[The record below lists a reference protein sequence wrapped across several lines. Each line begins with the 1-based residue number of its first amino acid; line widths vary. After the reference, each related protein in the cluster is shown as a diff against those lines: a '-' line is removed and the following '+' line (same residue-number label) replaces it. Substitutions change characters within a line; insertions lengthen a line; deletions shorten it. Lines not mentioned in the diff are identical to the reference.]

1 MEKKKP
7 KAAIGLSLK
16 NAPPPSVDAGGKFSL
31 SALFDWPEG
40 VSREGATFTLR
51 EGERVFQDGN
61 LPEPAEDES
70 TAFALRAPDEV
81 GEHRLTLIVT
91 STAQAAGKSAEGALD
106 FVLTTVPHETS
117 LAVWDVPSPVVR
129 NAPFEIKAGARCTSA
144 CGLAGKIIEIRD
156 GNGGLMGSGALGE
169 TTLPGTTALYFTT
182 IELKAPEQVALQSW
196 TAGFAPSE
204 LKLPHGSAISRF
216 SFVTVAEPD
225 HSVSVKVVNKETKA
239 PIPGAQVRLGV
250 YRAVTDENGTA
261 TVSVPK
267 GKFPIVVTRPGYKM
281 PERNIAVAKD
291 VRVRI
296 AAEKLPEEDPY
307 ALWTA

>member
-1 MEKKKP
+1 MDRKKIKIE
-7 KAAIGLSLK
+7 IGLTLK
-16 NAPPPSVDAGGKFSL
+16 QAPPSSVDAGSAFSFSVL
-31 SALFDWPEG
+31 PEWPDG
-40 VSREGATFTLR
+40 VSRDGATFVVS
-51 EGERVFQDGN
+51 EGERAIEEGALPKPSDEDG
-61 LPEPAEDES
+61 S
-70 TAFALRAPDEV
+70 IAFALHAPDEV
-81 GEHRLTLIVT
+81 GEHHLTLIV
-91 STAQAAGKSAEGALD
+91 ASAEQADKRGEGRID
-106 FVLTTVPHETS
+106 FSLTSVPHETS

-129 NAPFEIKAGARCTSA
+129 NARFEIKAGAKCTSA

-156 GNGGLMGSGALGE
+156 ESGELMGSGALGE
-169 TTLPGTTALYFTT
+169 STLPGTTALYFTT
-182 IELKAPEQVALQSW
+182 IELKAPQTLALQGW
-196 TAGFAPSE
+196 TASFAPSE
-204 LKLPHGSAISRF
+204 LKLPHGNAISRF

-239 PIPGAQVRLGV
+239 PIAGAQVRLGV
-250 YRAVTDENGTA
+250 YRAVTDETGTA

-291 VRVRI
+291 IRVRI